1 MNEFQENREIYR
13 SALRGTY
20 IIMTLKYSQKLDLK
34 ELKVEQSHEGP
45 FLSDDW
51 TDLLVQKCKI
61 ENGFVKRFILEQKV
75 EDICFKKK
83 ETENTETK
91 YAETGKVER
100 IPVEEV
106 QLFIFDNGI
115 ALLSMLLV
123 YENVQTPYIY
133 DFINPGYVNDQK
145 EDLCKNVVSLGREH
159 TRKWQRKCIVIVC

>member
-1 MNEFQENREIYR
+1 M
-13 SALRGTY
+13 
-20 IIMTLKYSQKLDLK
+20 
-34 ELKVEQSHEGP
+34 
-45 FLSDDW
+45 
-51 TDLLVQKCKI
+51 QKCKI

-123 YENVQTPYIY
+123 YENVQTPYMRLRMFCDKERKKISEEIDSLRAY
-133 DFINPGYVNDQK
+133 FINY
-145 EDLCKNVVSLGREH
+145 ENVL
-159 TRKWQRKCIVIVC
+159 W